1 MKAYDPY
8 AIYKKTKIETSSPAE
23 LVSLLYDEAIK
34 CCKLASSAIEGKKMD
49 IAHTNLLKVQDIL
62 DELSYAVDTEKGGE
76 IGERLLALY
85 DYMKR
90 RLVEANIK
98 KDSAIIGEVVDL
110 ISNLRETWQE
120 AMKTG
125 QGSNG

>member
-62 DELSYAVDTEKGGE
+62 DELSYAVDTEKGG
-76 IGERLLALY
+76 
-85 DYMKR
+85 
-90 RLVEANIK
+90 
-98 KDSAIIGEVVDL
+98 
-110 ISNLRETWQE
+110 
-120 AMKTG
+120 
-125 QGSNG
+125 

>member
-1 MKAYDPY
+1 
-8 AIYKKTKIETSSPAE
+8 
-23 LVSLLYDEAIK
+23 
-34 CCKLASSAIEGKKMD
+34 KLASSAIEGKKMD

-76 IGERLLALY
+76 IGESLLALY

>member
-1 MKAYDPY
+1 
-8 AIYKKTKIETSSPAE
+8 
-23 LVSLLYDEAIK
+23 
-34 CCKLASSAIEGKKMD
+34 
-49 IAHTNLLKVQDIL
+49 
-62 DELSYAVDTEKGGE
+62 
-76 IGERLLALY
+76 
-85 DYMKR
+85 MKR